1 MIVDVIGVSGVI
13 IVVATYMLLQID
25 KIDAKGFWYSF
36 LNAIGSVMILYSLTY
51 NWNLASIIIEFFWI
65 AISLFGLWKWN
76 KTRNKVKKTES

>member
-76 KTRNKVKKTES
+76 KSRNKAKKT

>member
-76 KTRNKVKKTES
+76 KTRNKVKKT